1 MTATQTS
8 DLIQQA
14 RRLARQKKP
23 AGVSLVHLAASPY
36 IMANAARYHFFR
48 NSITDLAA
56 AHGAELVDLR
66 RGRLCLLARETAG
79 KADRALR
86 RLLELEVEGWSDGRS
101 VDTILEAFR
110 LPDQYMALRERLEVL
125 DRSDRHEALAGDA
138 VSEPAPVDP
147 LAGPLTP
154 ALLARIEDR
163 LDGVDL
169 APFVQRQPVYHE
181 VLDRRQGAGWNVA
194 YTEHFTSLHDLEAAL
209 FPGVELR
216 PDEPLFFE
224 LCRHLDRLMLLALLL
239 NRPWRHQPVGLNL
252 GHAAWATAE
261 FRRLLD
267 SLGEAER
274 GRLTIELHWMDALR
288 DQATGGAVMAGL
300 RDAGM
305 RIAIDRIGIES
316 LPLLNLD
323 RLEADH
329 LKLVF
334 DKARL
339 PLLLE
344 PACLE
349 ALRRC
354 RMERLVLT
362 QCDDPLALS
371 LGRKLGISRYQGW
384 LIDRVA
390 RDAEPAEKR
399 EDG

>member
-1 MTATQTS
+1 MQIS

-14 RRLARQKKP
+14 RRLTRQKQP

-48 NSITDLAA
+48 NSI
-56 AHGAELVDLR
+56 AELATAHAADLHDLGR
-66 RGRLCLLARETAG
+66 SRLCLVAADAAG
-79 KADRALR
+79 IAHLALR
-86 RLLELEVEGWSDGRS
+86 RLLELETEAWNDGRS
-101 VDTILEAFR
+101 VDDILEGFR
-110 LPDQYMALRERLEVL
+110 LPDQYMELRERLDVL
-125 DRSDRHEALAGDA
+125 ERAGRHGADDGDA
-138 VSEPAPVDP
+138 AARPVLEDR

-163 LDGVDL
+163 LDGIDL
-169 APFVQRQPVYHE
+169 APFV
-181 VLDRRQGAGWNVA
+181 RRQAVYRHGEEWEVA
-194 YTEHFTSLHDLEAAL
+194 YTEHFTSLDGLKVAL
-209 FPGVELR
+209 FPEVELR

-239 NRPWRHQPVGLNL
+239 NRPWRQQRIGLNL
-252 GHAAWATAE
+252 GHAAWATEE

-267 SLGEAER
+267 RLDAAER

-288 DQATGGAVMAGL
+288 DQAAGGAAMAEM
-300 RDAGM
+300 RAAGI

-334 DKARL
+334 DKGRL

-344 PACLE
+344 PAHLG

-354 RMERLVLT
+354 RTDRVVLT

-371 LGRKLGISRYQGW
+371 LGQQLGITHYQGW
-384 LIDRVA
+384 LIDRLA
-390 RDAEPAEKR
+390 REAVPAEER
-399 EDG
+399 RVA

>member
-1 MTATQTS
+1 MQIN

-14 RRLARQKKP
+14 RRLARQKQP

-48 NSITDLAA
+48 NSIAELAA
-56 AHGAELVDLR
+56 AHGAELHDL
-66 RGRLCLLARETAG
+66 GESRLCLVA
-79 KADRALR
+79 ADAADATSRALR
-86 RLLELEVEGWSDGRS
+86 DLLGLETEAWNDGRS
-101 VDTILEAFR
+101 LEDILESFR
-110 LPDQYMALRERLEVL
+110 LPDEYVELRQRLDLLEHAPRHGL
-125 DRSDRHEALAGDA
+125 DGDVPADGAAPEDR
-138 VSEPAPVDP
+138 

-163 LDGVDL
+163 LDGIDL
-169 APFVQRQPVYHE
+169 APFV
-181 VLDRRQGAGWNVA
+181 RRQAVYRRGEGWEVA
-194 YTEHFTSLHDLEAAL
+194 YTEHFTSLDGLKVAL
-209 FPGVELR
+209 FPEVELR

-239 NRPWRHQPVGLNL
+239 NRPWRQQRIGLNL
-252 GHAAWATAE
+252 GHAAWATE
-261 FRRLLD
+261 EYRRLLGCLD
-267 SLGEAER
+267 AAER

-288 DQATGGAVMAGL
+288 DQATGGAAMAEM
-300 RDAGM
+300 RAAGI

-334 DKARL
+334 DKRRL

-344 PACLE
+344 PDHLG

-354 RMERLVLT
+354 RTDRVVLA
-362 QCDDPLALS
+362 QCDDPLSLD
-371 LGRKLGISRYQGW
+371 LGRKLGITHYQGW
-384 LIDRVA
+384 LIDRLA
-390 RDAEPAEKR
+390 REPAPARKVA
-399 EDG
+399 

>member
-1 MTATQTS
+1 MQTS

-23 AGVSLVHLAASPY
+23 AGVSLVHLAGSAY
-36 IMANAARYHFFR
+36 IMANAARYHYFR
-48 NSITDLAA
+48 NSMAELAT
-56 AHGAELVDLR
+56 AHGAELRDLGH
-66 RGRLCLLARETAG
+66 GRLCLV
-79 KADRALR
+79 ADRAAGATHQALR
-86 RLLELEVEGWSDGRS
+86 RLLELEAEAWSDGRP
-101 VDTILEAFR
+101 VDTILEEFR

-125 DRSDRHEALAGDA
+125 ERAARHDAAGSDPPVGPPAEDR
-138 VSEPAPVDP
+138 

-163 LDGVDL
+163 LDGIDL
-169 APFVQRQPVYHE
+169 APFV
-181 VLDRRQGAGWNVA
+181 RRQAVYRREDGWAVA
-194 YTEHFTSLHDLEAAL
+194 YTEHFTSLDELKVAL
-209 FPGVELR
+209 FPEVELR

-239 NRPWRHQPVGLNL
+239 NRPWRRHPIGLNL
-252 GHAAWATAE
+252 GHAAWATEE

-267 SLGEAER
+267 HLDEAER
-274 GRLTIELHWMDALR
+274 GRLTIELHWIDALR
-288 DQATGGAVMAGL
+288 DQAAGGVAMA
-300 RDAGM
+300 RMRAAGI

-334 DKARL
+334 DKSRL

-344 PACLE
+344 PAHLG

-354 RMERLVLT
+354 RMDRVVLT
-362 QCDDPLALS
+362 QCDDPLAPS
-371 LGRKLGISRYQGW
+371 LGQKLGITHYQGW
-384 LIDRVA
+384 LIDRLA
-390 RDAEPAEKR
+390 RETAPAEER
-399 EDG
+399 QVA